1 MLVAAMLFL
10 LLSAQPALRP
20 TPLEVAAAMAT
31 SMHADFP
38 DVSVSGTPIYAEIQV
53 PGQRLILE
61 RPRRLYS
68 ARLAAGHDHVLLSD
82 PSPSPMTLSI
92 RRPDNAAHPV
102 PSAFA
107 VVFDREYGRLLALAA
122 P

>member
-68 ARLAAGHDHVLLSD
+68 ARLA
-82 PSPSPMTLSI
+82 PSPMTLSI